1 MADLMQARRVF
12 DAGVLAWGIP
22 VDGQET
28 QRDQRYASL
37 AFKRATEFA
46 PIMADAWLGR
56 LATGDTS
63 TEVLFN
69 IYKHRDALFVEQRRL
84 GLLPR
89 TLFGRV
95 STGFHID
102 YPVSDPGEAA
112 AAYACAMISA
122 SDYAEAEQ
130 ALDSVAPE
138 NKPPIVDFARGRLHF
153 TTQRWPDVLTALAG
167 SAGWT
172 DDYMAAAGH
181 LMVGTACA
189 QLGLFGEAV
198 KRLEAAEAGP
208 IENVQIG
215 AMFTRGLCLREMG
228 KEPEAR
234 AVFET
239 VYSRQPGF
247 GDNAQALADPKFR
260 IVVTTAEEIDKRTD
274 RWDPDSVPVEEAAPV
289 DAKPDLLAQAQAE
302 LAEQIGLESV
312 KAQVAKL
319 ESAASLAK
327 VRAERGLASG
337 ARSQHL
343 AFTGPPGTGKTT
355 IARVVAKI
363 YCALGILKTDTVVE
377 ASRRDFVGE
386 HLGSTAI
393 KTGALIDGALDGV
406 LFIDEAY
413 TLIQT
418 GLNGGDAFGREAVD
432 TLLARMENDRDRL
445 VVIIAGYDG
454 EIDRFLAANDGLAS
468 RFARR
473 VRFDSY
479 APSELAQIGKLMAH
493 KRDSIISDEAFDA
506 LIARVAPLYE
516 TTQIDQS
523 GQVRRSIDLAG
534 NGRFIR
540 NVIEAAEEERE
551 YRLSTG
557 DVGIDELDEQ
567 ALMRIEA
574 VDINAALDT
583 VLGMLQRTHP

>member
-1 MADLMQARRVF
+1 MADFMQARRVF

-22 VDGQET
+22 VDGQEA

-37 AFKRATEFA
+37 AFKRATEYA

-56 LATGDTS
+56 LATGDNS

-69 IYKHRDALFVEQRRL
+69 IYKHRESLFVEQRRL
-84 GLLPR
+84 GLAPR
-89 TLFGRV
+89 TLFGRMY
-95 STGFHID
+95 TGFYID
-102 YPVSDPGEAA
+102 YPVSDPSEAA
-112 AAYACAMISA
+112 AAYACAMIGEG
-122 SDYAEAEQ
+122 DYDEAER
-130 ALDSVAPE
+130 ALDSVAPTE
-138 NKPPIVDFARGRLHF
+138 KPPIIAFARGRLHF
-153 TTQRWPDVLTALAG
+153 QTQRWPDVLTALAS
-167 SAGWT
+167 SANWT
-172 DDYMAAAGH
+172 DEYMAATGH
-181 LMVGTACA
+181 MMVGTACA

-198 KRLEAAEAGP
+198 KRLEAAESGP
-208 IENVQIG
+208 IPAAQT
-215 AMFTRGLCLREMG
+215 ASMFTRGLCLREMG
-228 KEPEAR
+228 KEAEAR

-239 VYSRQPGF
+239 VYSRQPDYE
-247 GDNAQALADPKFR
+247 DNAKALADPKFR
-260 IVVTTAEEIDKRTD
+260 IVVTTKEEIDKRTD
-274 RWDPDSVPVEEAAPV
+274 PWDPQSVPAEETAPV
-289 DAKPDLLAQAQAE
+289 EPKPDLLAQAQQE
-302 LAEQIGLESV
+302 LGEQIGLESV

-327 VRAERGLASG
+327 VRAERGLASA

-355 IARVVAKI
+355 IARIVAKI

-386 HLGSTAI
+386 HLGATAI
-393 KTGALIDGALDGV
+393 KTGALIDRALDGV

-418 GLNGGDAFGREAVD
+418 GLSGGDAFGREAVD

-445 VVIIAGYDG
+445 VVIVAGYDG

-473 VRFDSY
+473 IRFDSY
-479 APSELAQIGKLMAH
+479 SPAELAEIGKLMAG
-493 KRDSIISDEAFDA
+493 KRDSIISDDAFDA
-506 LIARVAPLYE
+506 LIARVSPLCE
-516 TTQIDQS
+516 TTQVDQS
-523 GQVRRSIDLAG
+523 GEVRRSIDLAG

-540 NVIEAAEEERE
+540 NVLEAAEEERE

-574 VDINAALDT
+574 GDLNAALDT
-583 VLGMLQRTHP
+583 VLGMLQRS